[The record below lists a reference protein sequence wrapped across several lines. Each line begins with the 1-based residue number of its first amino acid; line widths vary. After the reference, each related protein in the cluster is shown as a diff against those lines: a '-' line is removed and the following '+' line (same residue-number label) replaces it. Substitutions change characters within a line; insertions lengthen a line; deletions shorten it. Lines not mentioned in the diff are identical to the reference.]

1 MVIWRIG
8 NGESVNIWTDP
19 WIPHGKTRRPAT
31 YIEAAVLTRVVDLLD
46 PVSGSWDETLVKD
59 TFSEFDAEAILK
71 LRVNPDMED
80 RHAWHFDKKGLFSV
94 KSAYKLAV
102 QRRENEMGRN
112 AARSESLPVGNSGFR
127 WDKIWGMEVPNKVKM
142 FILRLVHNSLAVRR
156 NLLRRGVK
164 VDTLCPMCQRLDED
178 PGHLFFKCKG
188 VKECWRRLNLEEYR
202 IILAVCHS
210 GKDMMQTIWSL
221 PSQIQLQ
228 IIVLLWRWW
237 SARNKAN
244 AGDKRPTGPE
254 VCSLVTFYVCEFEKG
269 RKSDN
274 IFQQVK
280 QQRWEPPPEDVYKI
294 NTDGAF
300 RAVTNQGG
308 WGFVVRNRVGDFL
321 EGGCGN
327 LRRVASSF
335 QVEALAVLHSVVRVS
350 QLGISRIILETDA
363 SDLVRGLTS
372 TDLDQSVD
380 GSLLKQGFH

>member
-1 MVIWRIG
+1 
-8 NGESVNIWTDP
+8 
-19 WIPHGKTRRPAT
+19 
-31 YIEAAVLTRVVDLLD
+31 
-46 PVSGSWDETLVKD
+46 
-59 TFSEFDAEAILK
+59 
-71 LRVNPDMED
+71 
-80 RHAWHFDKKGLFSV
+80 
-94 KSAYKLAV
+94 
-102 QRRENEMGRN
+102 MGRN
-112 AARSESLPVGNSGFR
+112 AASSESLPVGNSGFR

-142 FILRLVHNSLAVRR
+142 FIWRLFHNSLAVRQ
-156 NLLRRGVK
+156 NLVRRGMK
-164 VDTLCPMCQRLDED
+164 VNTLYPMCQRLDED
-178 PGHLFFKCKG
+178 LGHLFFKCKE
-188 VKECWRRLNLEEYR
+188 VKDCWRRLNLEEYH
-202 IILAVCHS
+202 IILAACHS
-210 GKDMMQTIWSL
+210 GKDMMRSIWALSR
-221 PSQIQLQ
+221 QIQLQ

-335 QVEALAVLHSVVRVS
+335 QAEALAVLHSVVRVL

-380 GSLLKQGFH
+380 GSLLKQTQGFHLFIF